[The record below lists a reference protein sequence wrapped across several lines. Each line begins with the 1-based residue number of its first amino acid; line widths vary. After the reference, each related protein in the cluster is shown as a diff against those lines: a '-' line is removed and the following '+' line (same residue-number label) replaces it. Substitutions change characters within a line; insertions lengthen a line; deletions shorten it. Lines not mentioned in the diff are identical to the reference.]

1 MDSLFKIGGRP
12 ARTKKFQEEKTM
24 RIQHNISA
32 INTARQLAN
41 NDNAISKNL
50 ERLSSGYRINSA
62 ADDAAGL
69 AISEKMR
76 SQINGLNQAENNAE
90 DGISLVKTG
99 EGNLNETTAILQ
111 RMNELAN
118 ESSNGTYQN
127 GTDRDNLDKELEAL
141 KTEIDRIS
149 TSTNFNKINLLDGSL
164 TNEGAT
170 ITDASFFTVTN
181 AGSAEVTG
189 QAATATFDFTTFAT
203 GTPLVGTKIKLEGTE
218 YTFVTGSA
226 GTNQI
231 SLGADDPAAAAL
243 TAGGIA
249 SAIES
254 AFSSDPN
261 YDVTADEGTVTFTQS
276 TPADASV
283 TDLAADF
290 AADTSGAAAPDLTA
304 GVATKSASA
313 ATFSIDFAGKT
324 GKDLIGTTLN
334 INGKVYEFT
343 TTSAVKG
350 DKSNTAVQITAD
362 ATAGDIAT
370 TLKTAIGTDST
381 YASSNGVVANGGKVD
396 FTYASTGT
404 QIVDVRHGNAE
415 GITFQIGSDNS
426 ADQRVSLTVAD
437 MSTKGL
443 GLASI
448 TIGSQPDAQAA
459 IDLISHAINTVSGTR
474 ADFGA
479 LQNRL
484 EHTVNNLSTTSENLT
499 SAESRI
505 RDVDMSSEMVEM
517 TKNQILSQAAT
528 AMLAQANTQPQGVLQ
543 LLR

>member
-1 MDSLFKIGGRP
+1 
-12 ARTKKFQEEKTM
+12 M

-32 INTARQLAN
+32 INTARQLSN

-276 TPADASV
+276 TPTDASV
-283 TDLAADF
+283 TDLAGVFGAG
-290 AADTSGAAAPDLTA
+290 TSGVAAPDLTA
-304 GVATKSASA
+304 GVAAKSASA
-313 ATFSIDFAGKT
+313 TTFKIDFAGKT
-324 GKDLIGTTLN
+324 GRDLIGTTLK
-334 INGKVYEFT
+334 INDKIYEFT
-343 TTSAVKG
+343 TVDAGGNATAAKG
-350 DKSNTAVQITAD
+350 AASNTAIGIAAD

-370 TLKTAIGTDST
+370 ALQTAIGADSK
-381 YASSNGVVANGGKVD
+381 YEKSGGANGVDVNGSVVN
-396 FTYASTGT
+396 FTYASVPATPT
-404 QIVDVRHGNAE
+404 DVRHGSAE

-426 ADQRVSLTVAD
+426 ADQRVSLQVRD

-443 GLASI
+443 DIDKIS
-448 TIGSQPDAQAA
+448 IGSQPEAADAL
-459 IDLISHAINTVSGTR
+459 DKISKAINTVSGTR

>member
-50 ERLSSGYRINSA
+50 QRLSSGYRINSA

-118 ESSNGTYQN
+118 ESSNGTYQD
-127 GTDRDNLDKELEAL
+127 GTDRSNLNKELEAL
-141 KTEIDRIS
+141 KTEINRIS

-164 TNEGAT
+164 SSEGAT
-170 ITDASFFTVTN
+170 ITDANFFTFTN
-181 AGSAEVTG
+181 GTAAVNSTFTLDLSGAKSGDKITIDGATYTLTADGAG
-189 QAATATFDFTTFAT
+189 
-203 GTPLVGTKIKLEGTE
+203 
-218 YTFVTGSA
+218 
-226 GTNQI
+226 
-231 SLGADDPAAAAL
+231 AL
-243 TAGGIA
+243 TALETGLTGA
-249 SAIES
+249 GYSVSGTAD
-254 AFSSDPN
+254 ALK
-261 YDVTADEGTVTFTQS
+261 VTANKAGLTTPTFDVANTGTIAVS
-276 TPADASV
+276 
-283 TDLAADF
+283 DF
-290 AADTSGAAAPDLTA
+290 ITGSE
-304 GVATKSASA
+304 ATA
-313 ATFSIDFAGKT
+313 ATFSIDFAGKS
-324 GKDLIGTTLN
+324 GKSVIGTTLK
-334 INGKVYEFT
+334 INDKVYEFT
-343 TTSAVKG
+343 TRDVKG
-350 DKSNTAVQITAD
+350 STVDEHGNTVLNNAVTIAAD

-370 TLKTAIGTDST
+370 ALQTAIGADSK
-381 YASSNGVVANGGKVD
+381 YVKSGGADGVDVVGSAVN
-396 FTYASTGT
+396 FTYADPTT
-404 QIVDVRHGNAE
+404 QTADVRHGSVD
-415 GITFQIGSDNS
+415 GIVFQIGSDNS

-443 GLASI
+443 GLESI

-459 IDLISHAINTVSGTR
+459 IDKISKAINTVSGTR

>member
-1 MDSLFKIGGRP
+1 
-12 ARTKKFQEEKTM
+12 M

-50 ERLSSGYRINSA
+50 QRLSSGYRINSA

-127 GTDRDNLDKELEAL
+127 GTDRENLDKELEAL

-170 ITDASFFTVTN
+170 ITDANFFTFTNGTDATASVAASFTLDLSKVADGGTIEFDGVTYTFDGTTDANSAGKIGIQDSTKVAANIATAAGATASGNVFTVSSAGANTGATSGVSGLVVSNN
-181 AGSAEVTG
+181 AGKDEID
-189 QAATATFDFTTFAT
+189 AT
-203 GTPLVGTKIKLEGTE
+203 
-218 YTFVTGSA
+218 
-226 GTNQI
+226 
-231 SLGADDPAAAAL
+231 
-243 TAGGIA
+243 
-249 SAIES
+249 
-254 AFSSDPN
+254 
-261 YDVTADEGTVTFTQS
+261 
-276 TPADASV
+276 
-283 TDLAADF
+283 
-290 AADTSGAAAPDLTA
+290 
-304 GVATKSASA
+304 A
-313 ATFSIDFAGKT
+313 ATFSIDFSGKT

-334 INGKVYEFT
+334 IDGKVYEFT
-343 TTSAVKG
+343 TTSAAKG
-350 DKSNTAVQITAD
+350 EGNTAVSIAAD
-362 ATAGDIAT
+362 STAGDIAAALYT
-370 TLKTAIGTDST
+370 VAGTDGD
-381 YASSNGVVANGGKVD
+381 YAAADPTTTGRIVFTAGTTGKKSVDAN
-396 FTYASTGT
+396 
-404 QIVDVRHGNAE
+404 VRHGSVD
-415 GITFQIGSDNS
+415 GIVFQIGSDNS

-443 GLASI
+443 GLESI

-459 IDLISHAINTVSGTR
+459 IDKISKAINTVSGTR

>member
-1 MDSLFKIGGRP
+1 
-12 ARTKKFQEEKTM
+12 M

-32 INTARQLAN
+32 INTARQLSV

-50 ERLSSGYRINSA
+50 QRLSSGYRINSA

-99 EGNLNETTAILQ
+99 EGNLNETTSILQ
-111 RMNELAN
+111 RMNELAV

-127 GTDRDNLDKELEAL
+127 GTDRANLNKELDAL

-149 TSTNFNKINLLDGSL
+149 TSTNFNQINLLDGSL

-170 ITDASFFTVTN
+170 VTDASFL
-181 AGSAEVTG
+181 
-189 QAATATFDFTTFAT
+189 TTFT
-203 GTPLVGTKIKLEGTE
+203 DGGTDSKAI
-218 YTFVTGSA
+218 F
-226 GTNQI
+226 
-231 SLGADDPAAAAL
+231 SL
-243 TAGGIA
+243 
-249 SAIES
+249 
-254 AFSSDPN
+254 
-261 YDVTADEGTVTFTQS
+261 
-276 TPADASV
+276 
-283 TDLAADF
+283 DF
-290 AADTSGAAAPDLTA
+290 AN
-304 GVATKSASA
+304 KS
-313 ATFSIDFAGKT
+313 

-334 INGKVYEFT
+334 VSGTVYEFV
-343 TTSAVKG
+343 TSGGSAKTG
-350 DKSNTAVQITAD
+350 NTAVQISGSDTGNSIAKKLATA
-362 ATAGDIAT
+362 ATAGDYTA
-370 TLKTAIGTDST
+370 TAIDAGDTT
-381 YASSNGVVANGGKVD
+381 TTAVD
-396 FTYASTGT
+396 FTAGENGVKGYA
-404 QIVDVRHGNAE
+404 DVRHGSAD
-415 GITFQIGSDNS
+415 GITFQIGSDAT
-426 ADQRVSLTVAD
+426 ADQRVNLTVAD

-443 GLASI
+443 GLESISIASKQDATDAI
-448 TIGSQPDAQAA
+448 T
-459 IDLISHAINTVSGTR
+459 LIKTAINTVSATR

-543 LLR
+543 LLK

>member
-1 MDSLFKIGGRP
+1 
-12 ARTKKFQEEKTM
+12 
-24 RIQHNISA
+24 
-32 INTARQLAN
+32 
-41 NDNAISKNL
+41 
-50 ERLSSGYRINSA
+50 
-62 ADDAAGL
+62 
-69 AISEKMR
+69 MR

-127 GTDRDNLDKELEAL
+127 GTDRENLDKELEAL

-170 ITDASFFTVTN
+170 ITDANFFTVTN

-189 QAATATFDFTTFAT
+189 QAATATYDFSGLDAATAKGKTIEIGGTTYEFETTGDAITVAGATKIDLGSDTT
-203 GTPLVGTKIKLEGTE
+203 GTAGDVADLVRALTVSG
-218 YTFVTGSA
+218 Y
-226 GTNQI
+226 
-231 SLGADDPAAAAL
+231 GADSN
-243 TAGGIA
+243 AGNT
-249 SAIES
+249 S
-254 AFSSDPN
+254 
-261 YDVTADEGTVTFTQS
+261 VVFTQS
-276 TPADASV
+276 TPTDASV
-283 TDLAADF
+283 TDLAGVFGAG
-290 AADTSGAAAPDLTA
+290 TSGVAAPDLTA
-304 GVATKSASA
+304 GVAAKSASA
-313 ATFSIDFAGKT
+313 TTFKIDFAGKT
-324 GKDLIGTTLN
+324 GRDLIGTTLN
-334 INGKVYEFT
+334 INDKIYEFT
-343 TTSAVKG
+343 TVDADGNAAAAKG
-350 DKSNTAVQITAD
+350 AASNTAIGIAAD
-362 ATAGDIAT
+362 ATAGDIAAK
-370 TLKTAIGTDST
+370 LADAIGSDVT
-381 YASSNGVVANGGKVD
+381 YDTVAATGSAVN
-396 FTYASTGT
+396 FTYADSIAQT
-404 QIVDVRHGNAE
+404 VDVRHGNAE

-426 ADQRVSLTVAD
+426 ADQRVSLQVKD

-443 GLASI
+443 DIDKIS
-448 TIGSQPDAQAA
+448 IGSQPEAADAL
-459 IDLISHAINTVSGTR
+459 DKISKAINTVSGTR